1 MKPKFKESKCFIY
14 LSFPN
19 LEFTFPLCNF
29 SICVLNLCN
38 FTPKGKTHCRKTQ
51 MTLSASVLFTLT
63 SSQRNSKNPK
73 KTPVSKRSSFSPMSP
88 LVFHYHSS
96 HLDGKK
102 NTHMLLTPTWQ
113 QQPRW
118 PNVHVKPGWRLA
130 SCVASAQL
138 PAAITKR
145 KYLMSQT
152 LELLIRSDSLS
163 SPVPPMNPR
172 ARLGKRARALKPRP
186 ALPQRAGQDRT
197 STGQDRTIPA
207 RKRVTPSKR
216 SKSTECY
223 LEAQTQTC

>member
-1 MKPKFKESKCFIY
+1 M
-14 LSFPN
+14 
-19 LEFTFPLCNF
+19 
-29 SICVLNLCN
+29 CN
-38 FTPKGKTHCRKTQ
+38 FTPNGKTHCRKTQ

-63 SSQRNSKNPK
+63 SSQRNSKTQ
-73 KTPVSKRSSFSPMSP
+73 KTLVSKSSSFSPMSP

-163 SPVPPMNPR
+163 SPFPPMNPR

-186 ALPQRAGQDRT
+186 ALPQR
-197 STGQDRTIPA
+197 TGQDRTGKDDPCEE
-207 RKRVTPSKR
+207 
-216 SKSTECY
+216 KSSAK
-223 LEAQTQTC
+223 LEEKKVLNVISEAKTQTC

>member
-1 MKPKFKESKCFIY
+1 
-14 LSFPN
+14 
-19 LEFTFPLCNF
+19 
-29 SICVLNLCN
+29 
-38 FTPKGKTHCRKTQ
+38 
-51 MTLSASVLFTLT
+51 
-63 SSQRNSKNPK
+63 
-73 KTPVSKRSSFSPMSP
+73 MSP

-130 SCVASAQL
+130 SCVASTQL
-138 PAAITKR
+138 PAAITER

-152 LELLIRSDSLS
+152 LELHIRSDSLS

-197 STGQDRTIPA
+197 STGQDA
-207 RKRVTPSKR
+207 RGAKVLNVIWRPKPKHVDCTHCQPQPNISCLQIDLLPKTSEGR
-216 SKSTECY
+216 GQ
-223 LEAQTQTC
+223 AVRAN

>member
-1 MKPKFKESKCFIY
+1 MPENPDDPVSISTVHTHFLATELKKP
-14 LSFPN
+14 
-19 LEFTFPLCNF
+19 
-29 SICVLNLCN
+29 
-38 FTPKGKTHCRKTQ
+38 Q
-51 MTLSASVLFTLT
+51 
-63 SSQRNSKNPK
+63 

-163 SPVPPMNPR
+163 SPVPPHEPSCAAGKTCAGLKTQAGTSTEGR
-172 ARLGKRARALKPRP
+172 AG
-186 ALPQRAGQDRT
+186 QGRAGQDRT
-197 STGQDRTIPA
+197 GRSLRGKELRQARGAKVLNVIWRPKPKHVDCTHCQPQPNISCLQIDLLPKTSEGRGQAVRA
-207 RKRVTPSKR
+207 N
-216 SKSTECY
+216 
-223 LEAQTQTC
+223 